1 MEPTRILIVAN
12 QTAAGTALQNEVRR
26 RHEGGP
32 CSFTLVVPATHP
44 TEHLTWTE
52 GEAIEIAERHLAAA
66 LEKLRETGADVE
78 GRAGDANP
86 LEAVNDALIGEKYDE
101 IILSTLHAGA
111 SRWLNQ
117 DLPHRM
123 ERRFELPLTTVIAE
137 KEPATSG

>member
-12 QTAAGTALQNEVRR
+12 QTAAGAALQEEVRR
-26 RHEGGP
+26 RHEAGP

-52 GEAIEIAERHLAAA
+52 GEAVEIAKRHLAAA
-66 LEKLRETGADVE
+66 LEKLSATGADLD
-78 GRAGDANP
+78 GRVGDENP
-86 LEAVNDALIGEKYDE
+86 MNAVSDALIAETYDE
-101 IILSTLHAGA
+101 IILSTLPSGV

-123 ERRFELPLTTVIAE
+123 ERRFEIPLTTVIAE
-137 KEPATSG
+137 SEPARSS